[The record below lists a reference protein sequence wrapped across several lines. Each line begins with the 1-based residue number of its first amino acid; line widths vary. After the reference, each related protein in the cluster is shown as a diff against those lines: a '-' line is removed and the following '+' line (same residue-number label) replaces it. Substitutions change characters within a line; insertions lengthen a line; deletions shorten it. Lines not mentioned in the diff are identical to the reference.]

1 MASDSNNFI
10 RDNLFEGLA
19 NEKNQMKMSA
29 SGSPLKSENQSE
41 SNLLR
46 PLLQRDE
53 TFSGSQF
60 SGLSMVPSNKQRK
73 IINNHFIDPR
83 QFVAYTPNLGDE
95 QFEIQGVLAG
105 KRRKSNNKQSQGTM
119 KSASKKRN
127 LQDLFYSIRYNMYN
141 NPTVNG
147 LPEITSKPNIK

>member
-46 PLLQRDE
+46 PLL
-53 TFSGSQF
+53 
-60 SGLSMVPSNKQRK
+60 
-73 IINNHFIDPR
+73 
-83 QFVAYTPNLGDE
+83 
-95 QFEIQGVLAG
+95 
-105 KRRKSNNKQSQGTM
+105 
-119 KSASKKRN
+119 
-127 LQDLFYSIRYNMYN
+127 
-141 NPTVNG
+141 
-147 LPEITSKPNIK
+147 